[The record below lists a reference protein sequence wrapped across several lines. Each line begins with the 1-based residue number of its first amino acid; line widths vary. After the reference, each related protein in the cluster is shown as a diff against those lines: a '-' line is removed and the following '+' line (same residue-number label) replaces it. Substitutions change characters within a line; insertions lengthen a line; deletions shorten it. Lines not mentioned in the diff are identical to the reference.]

1 MSQKQD
7 KFNKRRLKSSYL
19 SVIVSMTLVLFLI
32 GLLGTVLYHSN
43 SIANKVQENIAFTVL
58 LKPEA
63 KQVSVN
69 QFQRQ
74 LELSE
79 HVKSTEFISKEEA
92 ANLLKEDLGE
102 DFVSFLG
109 FNPLTDAIDIHFQAY
124 YTQTNTPEKIEAE
137 LLAVSVV
144 QEVVYDKSLL
154 NLLNKNLKKVSYIL
168 LLLSLV
174 FSLIAVA
181 LINSSIRLTIYSK
194 RFLIKTMQL
203 VGATKSFIRKPFLW
217 KSIQHGLIASLLSI
231 FFLHFL
237 ISYSVNFLPE
247 IQRILVHVVFYVAL
261 MTVGSM
267 VFAKF
272 WIDTTNMGT
281 KDVAKQIER
290 TGMQIPGFRKNPK
303 ILEKILENYIPP
315 VTYFS
320 GAFVGLLAAGADLL
334 GTVGNASGTGL
345 LLAVGIILRTYEQI
359 QKEQAM
365 EMHPM
370 IRQFFGAD

>member
-92 ANLLKEDLGE
+92 ATLLKDDLGE

-154 NLLNKNLKKVSYIL
+154 NLLNKNLKKVSYVL
-168 LLLSLV
+168 LLLSFV
-174 FSLIAVA
+174 FSIIAIA

-217 KSIQHGLIASLLSI
+217 KSIQHGLIASILSI
-231 FFLHFL
+231 LFLHFL

-247 IQRILVHVVFYVAL
+247 IQRLH
-261 MTVGSM
+261 
-267 VFAKF
+267 
-272 WIDTTNMGT
+272 TTN
-281 KDVAKQIER
+281 AKLSIYS
-290 TGMQIPGFRKNPK
+290 TILLLGFFIPWAC
-303 ILEKILENYIPP
+303 
-315 VTYFS
+315 TYF
-320 GAFVGLLAAGADLL
+320 A
-334 GTVGNASGTGL
+334 
-345 LLAVGIILRTYEQI
+345 
-359 QKEQAM
+359 
-365 EMHPM
+365 
-370 IRQFFGAD
+370 IRKYLKITTDELYY